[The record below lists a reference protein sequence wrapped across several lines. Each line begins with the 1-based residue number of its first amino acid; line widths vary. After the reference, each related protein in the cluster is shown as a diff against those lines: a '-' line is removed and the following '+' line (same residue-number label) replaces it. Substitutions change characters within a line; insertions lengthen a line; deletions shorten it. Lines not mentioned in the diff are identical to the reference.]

1 MLVIIIMLKQGL
13 SFLPVETRLDFRLI
27 YYCKKVKIQS
37 MTEVHESEEINFDEV
52 VLILNRNKFR
62 KIYIQILLLYMFALM
77 KNSNEMQRYFK
88 SFLNFLLRR
97 LSSLNLAK
105 FIMWNNLT
113 KHFRTR
119 DLRIYSNK

>member
-88 SFLNFLLRR
+88 SFLNFLLRI

-113 KHFRTR
+113 KHSEAE
-119 DLRIYSNK
+119 I